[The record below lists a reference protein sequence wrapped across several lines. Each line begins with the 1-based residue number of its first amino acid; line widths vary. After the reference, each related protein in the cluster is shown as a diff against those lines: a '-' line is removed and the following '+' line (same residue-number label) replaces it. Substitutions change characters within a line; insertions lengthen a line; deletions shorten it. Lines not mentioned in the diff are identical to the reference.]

1 MVGYGGTI
9 AFQAQIMFICDTV
22 GFFLP
27 TLLPTT
33 PLDGG
38 VQLDKSLQNALAP
51 LLNARDVRRAP
62 SAAAAACG
70 TSTRV
75 ASFLKQAQALF
86 GAQKP
91 PLNSVV
97 WPFLIDQG
105 TNPMDS
111 DSQISQSWSWKDTY
125 TVYIGR

>member
-1 MVGYGGTI
+1 MAALSLFRPKLCSSAI
-9 AFQAQIMFICDTV
+9 PS

-33 PLDGG
+33 PLDVG

-70 TSTRV
+70 TSARV

-86 GAQKP
+86 GA
-91 PLNSVV
+91 
-97 WPFLIDQG
+97 
-105 TNPMDS
+105 
-111 DSQISQSWSWKDTY
+111 
-125 TVYIGR
+125 